1 MTNFWDDRYSDGKY
15 IYGTN
20 PNLFF
25 KEFVMK
31 HPIGKI
37 LLPAEGE
44 GRNAVYAAQCGWLV
58 EAFDLSNEGRN
69 KAIRLA
75 NEYNVN
81 INYRIA
87 GFDSVEY
94 VSRLYAAELERK
106 HIHLDFD
113 VRKYRGL
120 LVLVEPVSFKNQVL
134 GNVISNAIKFS
145 PMESRILVR
154 SYSVKDFH
162 VVEVVDPST
171 FVRPIYAGNA
181 LETVT
186 SSEAKKVCIGCEVRS
201 ECLEY
206 ALANDER
213 FGIWGGL
220 SERERRKLKKRAV

>member
-75 NEYNVN
+75 NEHNVN

-94 VSRLYAAELERK
+94 VSSE
-106 HIHLDFD
+106 FD
-113 VRKYRGL
+113 VIGL
-120 LVLVEPVSFKNQVL
+120 
-134 GNVISNAIKFS
+134 
-145 PMESRILVR
+145 
-154 SYSVKDFH
+154 
-162 VVEVVDPST
+162 
-171 FVRPIYAGNA
+171 IYAHLSKEHKVGYYRRLLPFLKVGGFVVFEGFSKDQTEFQKINESA
-181 LETVT
+181 GGPRDVDMLFSEEELSIIFEGLEIIKLEKCNTV
-186 SSEAKKVCIGCEVRS
+186 
-201 ECLEY
+201 
-206 ALANDER
+206 
-213 FGIWGGL
+213 L
-220 SERERRKLKKRAV
+220 SEGIGHTGEASVIRMIARKSSFNL